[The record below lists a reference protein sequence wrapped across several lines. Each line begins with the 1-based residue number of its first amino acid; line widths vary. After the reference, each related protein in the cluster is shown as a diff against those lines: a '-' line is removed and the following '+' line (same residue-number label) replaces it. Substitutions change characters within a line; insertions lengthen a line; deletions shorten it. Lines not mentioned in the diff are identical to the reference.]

1 MMILGYLVGSLNF
14 SIILS
19 KFFLKHDVREMGS
32 KNAGFTNTL
41 RNFGKAKGAIVFLGD
56 ILKTVFVMAFAR
68 KISGGNQFIL
78 YATGLGTIIGHIFP
92 LYFGFRGGKGILT
105 IISSFVMLDP
115 LHGLVDIIC
124 TVAIIFGTGY
134 VSLGSI
140 FLCLFFPIDSL
151 VMHWGDVWR
160 LVYSLIACAIG
171 IIKHKDNIKRLLSG
185 TENRFGHH
193 KKDGGKKNV

>member
-1 MMILGYLVGSLNF
+1 MLILGYLVGSLNF

-19 KFFLKHDVREMGS
+19 KIFLKQDVREMGS

-41 RNFGKAKGAIVFLGD
+41 RNFGKLKGAFVFFGD

-68 KISGGNQFIL
+68 KVSGGDQFIL

-105 IISSFVMLDP
+105 IISTFVMIDP
-115 LHGLVDIIC
+115 LHGLVDIIL
-124 TVAIIFGTGY
+124 TLAIIFSTGY

-140 FLCLFFPIDSL
+140 FLCLFFPLDSL
-151 VMHWGDVWR
+151 IMHFGDVPR
-160 LVYSLIACAIG
+160 LIYSLLACAIG

-185 TENRFGHH
+185 TENRFGKH
-193 KKDGGKKNV
+193 GKKGGNK

>member
-1 MMILGYLVGSLNF
+1 MLILGYLVGSLNF

-19 KFFLKHDVREMGS
+19 KFFLKKDVREMGS

-41 RNFGKAKGAIVFLGD
+41 RNFGKLKGTIVFFGD
-56 ILKTVFVMAFAR
+56 ILKTVFVMAFAH
-68 KISGGNQFIL
+68 KVSGGDQFIL

-105 IISSFVMLDP
+105 IISTFVMIDP
-115 LHGLVDIIC
+115 LHGLVDIIL

-140 FLCLFFPIDSL
+140 FLCLFFPLDSL
-151 VMHWGDVWR
+151 IMHFGDIPR

-185 TENRFGHH
+185 TENRFGKH
-193 KKDGGKKNV
+193 GKKGGEK